1 MDIVHVCIQY
11 SNLQNI
17 AKYMY
22 WFHVPTMTKFNIF
35 ARFISLTLYIRC
47 MKVKLI
53 VHTRIH
59 CITSSQVKCF
69 FICLCSPSVCWENKQ
84 IENISTWGKC
94 SIHNADIYIVYSP
107 FGESENREIFF
118 LLKIWFIFFSFLYR
132 YFILYT
138 KLEQIF
144 TDFFYSK

>member
-17 AKYMY
+17 AKY
-22 WFHVPTMTKFNIF
+22 WFHVPTNEHIPYFCQV
-35 ARFISLTLYIRC
+35 YIPDIIY
-47 MKVKLI
+47 K

-69 FICLCSPSVCWENKQ
+69 YLLVFTICL
-84 IENISTWGKC
+84 WGEQANQKHFDLGRC

-107 FGESENREIFF
+107 FGDSENKGKNSIKSD
-118 LLKIWFIFFSFLYR
+118 LILNLFLYK
-132 YFILYT
+132 YFTMYT
-138 KLEQIF
+138 IYKLKQIF
-144 TDFFYSK
+144 TDFLDSK

>member
-17 AKYMY
+17 AKY
-22 WFHVPTMTKFNIF
+22 WFHVPTMTKFHIF

-69 FICLCSPSVCWENKQ
+69 YLIVFTICL
-84 IENISTWGKC
+84 WGEQADGKHFDLGRC
-94 SIHNADIYIVYSP
+94 SIHNANIYIVYSP
-107 FGESENREIFF
+107 FGDFENRGKNLLKIGFIYIFF
-118 LLKIWFIFFSFLYR
+118 LYR
-132 YFILYT
+132 CFILYT
-138 KLEQIF
+138 
-144 TDFFYSK
+144 

>member
-17 AKYMY
+17 AKY
-22 WFHVPTMTKFNIF
+22 WFHVPTMTKFHSF

-47 MKVKLI
+47 SWIWLTIIWITKNKMKVHFSFLTMKVKLI

-59 CITSSQVKCF
+59 CIT
-69 FICLCSPSVCWENKQ
+69 
-84 IENISTWGKC
+84 C

-107 FGESENREIFF
+107 FGDSENRGTN
-118 LLKIWFIFFSFLYR
+118 LLKIRFNFVFFFLKDISSC
-132 YFILYT
+132 ILYT
-138 KLEQIF
+138 KSSKYLQIF
-144 TDFFYSK
+144 WTQNKKVTY

>member
-1 MDIVHVCIQY
+1 MENNVLRIAHFHNNNIYIYRY
-11 SNLQNI
+11 STCMYTI
-17 AKYMY
+17 FKFAKYC
-22 WFHVPTMTKFNIF
+22 KIL
-35 ARFISLTLYIRC
+35 ISCTNNDQIPYFCLTLYIRC

-107 FGESENREIFF
+107 FDDIKNWI
-118 LLKIWFIFFSFLYR
+118 
-132 YFILYT
+132 
-138 KLEQIF
+138 
-144 TDFFYSK
+144 